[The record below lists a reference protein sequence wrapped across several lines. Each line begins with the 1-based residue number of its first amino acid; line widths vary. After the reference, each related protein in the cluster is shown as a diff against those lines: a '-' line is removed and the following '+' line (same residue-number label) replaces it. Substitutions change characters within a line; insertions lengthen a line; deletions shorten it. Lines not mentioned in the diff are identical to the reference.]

1 MLLETDQHFFHRTNR
16 QMRARRHNMTSRY
29 SAHML
34 HAVCSAVTTES
45 SFMTHDL
52 NSPFSGDLGALPIDA
67 LLPERPAIIGEFS
80 PAYEAFKTA
89 TLSDL
94 EPATSYEYVL
104 ALQLVD
110 LNWAILQ
117 RKASADIELSV
128 GTEKEIRFEI
138 RDALNG
144 EGERE
149 YRRLLKYFEAAGGDE
164 DDFEDPIDWDAI
176 SNRIDN
182 LVTDL
187 KSVDPLIRGKATAE
201 AITLGVD
208 PRLILSQQYLE
219 NFNYRRHSDT
229 LPNLEKRAR
238 QLSAEYREVQKARPI
253 DVVPVSQA

>member
-1 MLLETDQHFFHRTNR
+1 M
-16 QMRARRHNMTSRY
+16 AHNMNNL
-29 SAHML
+29 A
-34 HAVCSAVTTES
+34 A
-45 SFMTHDL
+45 
-52 NSPFSGDLGALPIDA
+52 GDLGGLPIDA

-128 GTEKEIRFEI
+128 GTEKEIQFKI
-138 RDALNG
+138 RDVLNR
-144 EGERE
+144 EGDKE
-149 YRRLLKYFEAAGGDE
+149 YTRLLREFEDAGGDE
-164 DDFEDPIDWDAI
+164 DDFADPIDWDSI

-187 KSVDPLIRGKATAE
+187 KSVDPVIRGNAAVE
-201 AITLGVD
+201 AISIGVD
-208 PRLILSQQYLE
+208 PRLILSQQYCD
-219 NFNYRRHSDT
+219 NVKYRRHSDT

-253 DVVPVSQA
+253 DVVPVSRA

>member
-1 MLLETDQHFFHRTNR
+1 
-16 QMRARRHNMTSRY
+16 
-29 SAHML
+29 
-34 HAVCSAVTTES
+34 
-45 SFMTHDL
+45 MTHDL
-52 NSPFSGDLGALPIDA
+52 NSPFSADLGALPIDA

-89 TLSDL
+89 TLTDL

-128 GTEKEIRFEI
+128 GTEREIRFKI

-144 EGERE
+144 KGERE
-149 YRRLLKYFEAAGGDE
+149 YRRLLKDFEAAGGDE

-176 SNRIDN
+176 SDRVDRI
-182 LVTDL
+182 VAEL
-187 KSVDPLIRGKATAE
+187 KSVDLVIRGKATAE
-201 AITLGVD
+201 AISIGVD
-208 PRLILSQQYLE
+208 PRLILSQQFFD
-219 NFNYRRHSDT
+219 NVKYRRHSDT
-229 LPNLEKRAR
+229 LPHLEKRAR

-253 DVVPVSQA
+253 DVVPVSQS

>member
-1 MLLETDQHFFHRTNR
+1 
-16 QMRARRHNMTSRY
+16 
-29 SAHML
+29 
-34 HAVCSAVTTES
+34 
-45 SFMTHDL
+45 MTHDL
-52 NSPFSGDLGALPIDA
+52 NSNFHGDPAALPLDA

-94 EPATSYEYVL
+94 GPTTGYEYVL

-128 GTEKEIRFEI
+128 GTENKIRSELKSK
-138 RDALNG
+138 LNR

-149 YRRLLKYFEAAGGDE
+149 YTRLLREFEDEGGDE

-176 SNRIDN
+176 VNRVDK
-182 LVTDL
+182 LVIDL
-187 KSVDPLIRGKATAE
+187 KSADPLIGGKATAE
-201 AITLGVD
+201 AISIGVD
-208 PRLILSQQYLE
+208 PRLILSQQYFD

-238 QLSAEYREVQKARPI
+238 QLSTEYREVQKARPI